1 MTDEERDLEREKG
14 RLRKKRMRERKKLE
28 DSRDGM
34 TDAQIEYDKVEKVV
48 RQRKKRQERNG
59 KEHLYDNLMAKRGM
73 RELREFGRLKIQ
85 YKKKKRTK
93 DNQELWDHYWCQG
106 GQFREVLEKNK
117 PGLAAIF
124 KERDEQFAKDQAE
137 QRKKREKEREKQEK
151 AMKSIQAQGSEC
163 SVAMRYSL

>member
-28 DSRDGM
+28 DWRDGM

-73 RELREFGRLKIQ
+73 RELREFGEFLSGRSLRKINQALQQSSKKEMSNLQKIRQNRGKRGKRKGKSRRKLKEHWMNRVAGSMIM
-85 YKKKKRTK
+85 
-93 DNQELWDHYWCQG
+93 
-106 GQFREVLEKNK
+106 
-117 PGLAAIF
+117 
-124 KERDEQFAKDQAE
+124 
-137 QRKKREKEREKQEK
+137 
-151 AMKSIQAQGSEC
+151 AMKITSGA
-163 SVAMRYSL
+163 SLMKMDIISQ